1 MRYVVA
7 GLLINAIGLVSASPS
22 AQACETRSVR
32 VLGNLNSET
41 VPIDAPPDF
50 TEDLATQIAAAQVV
64 MDLPIVD
71 SLGASRTAK
80 LLFFRNNNSEVPW
93 FLRIVVTDEGF
104 VLLPNSGRV
113 WGELGLTYLENGQ
126 RFTVPPDTAGRFAW
140 LSGATNDYMEMT
152 FLPTNLPQDTLLNIE
167 QDGREGGCVQRGNLD
182 YDGDGKDD
190 LAIFRP
196 QLGIWAILKSSTK
209 QSEFIF
215 KQWGLPGD
223 HAMPGDYTGDG
234 LADLVVWRPSEGN
247 WYICKSE
254 GQFSCSDAAVVQFGL
269 PGDVPLEGDF
279 DGDRILD
286 HAVWRPSNGNFYYRS
301 SFTGEVIE
309 RQWGLAGDVPLQG
322 GRAE

>member
-1 MRYVVA
+1 MRCVL
-7 GLLINAIGLVSASPS
+7 GLLINVLCLVIAFQSAR
-22 AQACETRSVR
+22 ACETRSLT

-41 VPIDAPPDF
+41 APIDAPPDF
-50 TEDLATQIAAAQVV
+50 TEDPGAQIAAAQVV

-71 SLGASRTAK
+71 SRGVSHTAK
-80 LLFFRNNNSEVPW
+80 LLFFRNDNTEVPW
-93 FLRIVVTDEGF
+93 FLRIIVTDEEF
-104 VLLPNSGRV
+104 VLFPNGGRV
-113 WGELGLTYLENGQ
+113 WGEHGLNYLENGH
-126 RFTVPPDTAGRFAW
+126 RFTVRPDIGGLFAW
-140 LSGATNDYMEMT
+140 LSGATNDIVEMT
-152 FLPTNLPQDTLLNIE
+152 FLPTNLPQDTLLHIE

-209 QSEFIF
+209 QVEFIF

-234 LADLVVWRPSEGN
+234 IADLVVWRPSEGN

-254 GQFSCSDAAVVQFGL
+254 GQFSCTDAVIVQFGL
-269 PGDVPLEGDF
+269 PEDVPLEGDF

-286 HAVWRPSNGNFYYRS
+286 QAVWRPSNGNFYYRS
-301 SFTGEVIE
+301 SFTGETIQ
-309 RQWGLAGDVPLQG
+309 RQWGLPGDVPLQG